1 MKKVFIPA
9 LIILMATLYFGC
21 AKKKTVVEFDIPYST
36 DIAIPTYS
44 MAGQT
49 YTIIS
54 NDIATNIG
62 DQLSK
67 NGTNG
72 NLVGEMKYTSFVVS
86 VKSPTIQSANFIKQ
100 MKFYINAYNQPE
112 LQVAFKYNEK
122 QDTIKP
128 TDKSAAFHINE
139 ANLKN
144 RFIENSVYFKIK
156 FMPSYIPPS
165 TTITVTHNI
174 HVKAI
179 SE

>member
-21 AKKKTVVEFDIPYST
+21 AKKKSIVEFDIPYST

-49 YTIIS
+49 YTIITP
-54 NDIATNIG
+54 DILTNIN

-72 NLVGEMKYTSFVVS
+72 DLVGEMKYTSITVAAKTPSTQS
-86 VKSPTIQSANFIKQ
+86 VNFIKQ
-100 MKFYINAYNQPE
+100 MRFYINAINEPE
-112 LQVAFKYNEK
+112 LQVAYKFNDKN
-122 QDTIKP
+122 DTIKP
-128 TDKSAAFHINE
+128 TDKSTIIHINE
-139 ANLKN
+139 SNLKN
-144 RFIENSVYFKIK
+144 RFIENSVYFRIK

-165 TTITVTHNI
+165 TTITVNHTI
-174 HVKAI
+174 HVKALTQ
-179 SE
+179 